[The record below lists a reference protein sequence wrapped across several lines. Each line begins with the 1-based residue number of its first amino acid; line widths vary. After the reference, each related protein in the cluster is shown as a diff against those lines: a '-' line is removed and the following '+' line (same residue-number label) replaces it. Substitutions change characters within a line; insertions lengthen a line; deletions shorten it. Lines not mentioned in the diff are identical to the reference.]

1 MNTNF
6 KKPVHLDCTF
16 RDGGYYNNWHFDD
29 KLVSN
34 YFKSISKTKVKIVE
48 LGFRFLNAKGFLG
61 PFAFSNEDF
70 IKKLKVPTQL
80 NIAIMLNAADLVNLP
95 EKKLKKYFLNKKKS
109 KIKIIRIAC
118 HLNELTEISKSVQ
131 IFRSLNYEVYINLM
145 KISDK
150 TPAQIIFASK
160 LAHRYKVKA
169 FYFADSFGNLKTRD
183 IKKIIN
189 LIRKNFH
196 GLVGIHAHNNSNLA
210 FKNTMEAINN
220 GIDLV
225 DSTILGMG
233 RGAGNV
239 GTEELLKV
247 YDQKG
252 YKEIKK
258 IINKYFLDLKQKYKW
273 GFSKFYFQGA
283 KSNIHPSY
291 IQQLL
296 SDTRYSFQDVN
307 EIIKYLK
314 SNSLSSF
321 NPDVLESLKIKKGR
335 KINLSIKN
343 WSAKNWCKNKK
354 VLILGQ
360 GDSVR
365 EFSSEIIDFIKKYK
379 PITVSLNIN
388 KVLHD
393 KYIDRFIVSNEKR
406 VLLDSNIFSKY
417 KNKLIFPVKNYQNII
432 NYKVIKNI
440 KFNYSFKI
448 AKTTWKVKNNFCIIP
463 NSLVAT
469 FGLAVIFAGNP
480 KEIFAVG
487 MDGKNFDEVNK
498 NQINDFYHFL
508 KLKFN
513 KKVISLTKSIY
524 NFDMDSIYKYI

>member
-1 MNTNF
+1 M
-6 KKPVHLDCTF
+6 KKKKFQHLDCTF
-16 RDGGYYNNWHFDD
+16 RDGGYYNNWHFDS
-29 KLVSN
+29 KLVNS
-34 YFKSISKTKVKIVE
+34 YFKLISKTKVNIVE
-48 LGFRFLNAKGFLG
+48 LGFRFFKSKGFLG
-61 PFAFSNEDF
+61 PFAFSNENF
-70 IKKLKVPTQL
+70 IKQLKIPNKL
-80 NIAIMLNAADLVNLP
+80 NIAIMLNAADIVDLS
-95 EKKLKKYFLNKKKS
+95 KQKLKKCFLNSRKS
-109 KIKIIRIAC
+109 KINIIRIAC
-118 HLNELTEISKSVQ
+118 HFNELTKIRKSIQVLK
-131 IFRSLNYEVYINLM
+131 SLNYEVYINLM

-150 TPAQIIFASK
+150 NSSQIIYASQLASK
-160 LAHRYKVKA
+160 YKANA
-169 FYFADSFGNLKTRD
+169 FYFADSFGNLKTRN
-183 IKKIIN
+183 IKNIIN
-189 LIRKNFH
+189 LIRKHFH

-210 FKNTMEAINN
+210 FKNTIEAINN
-220 GIDLV
+220 GVDLV

-247 YDQKG
+247 YDNKG

-273 GFSKFYFQGA
+273 GYSKFYFQGA

-296 SDTRYSFQDVN
+296 SDSRYSFQDIN

-321 NPDVLESLKIKKGR
+321 NPAVIENLKIKKDK
-335 KINLSIKN
+335 KINLSIKK

-360 GDSVR
+360 GDSVKKL
-365 EFSSEIIDFIKKYK
+365 SSEIIDFIKKHK

-388 KVLHD
+388 KVLDH
-393 KYIDRFIVSNEKR
+393 KYIDRFIESNEKR
-406 VLLDSNIFSKY
+406 VLLDSNILSKY
-417 KNKLIFPVKNYQNII
+417 KNKLIFPVNNYQNII

-448 AKTTWKVKNNFCIIP
+448 AKTNWKVKSNFCIIP

-469 FGLAVIFAGNP
+469 FGLAVIFMGNP

-513 KKVISLTKSIY
+513 KKIISLTKSIY
-524 NFDMDSIYKYI
+524 NFDIDSIYKYI